1 MNTTVTN
8 ILLLVFFIGLI
19 YFMMIRPQRKKDKED
34 KAMREALNV
43 GDEVMTIGGVIGKV
57 TKITEKTVVIATGDG
72 RVKIE
77 FVKTAISTVTKPN
90 AEAAKRAAAKKAAE
104 EEAEAKAPIR
114 DKKVTPKKLT
124 KKTEEVAEEAQEV
137 AAETET
143 DAE

>member
-1 MNTTVTN
+1 MNANVMN
-8 ILLLVFFIGLI
+8 MLLLVFFIGLI

-43 GDEVMTIGGVIGKV
+43 GDEVMTIGGVIGKI

-77 FVKTAISTVTKPN
+77 FIKTAIASVTKQN
-90 AEAAKRAAAKKAAE
+90 AEAAKKAAAKKAE
-104 EEAEAKAPIR
+104 EEAEVKAPIR

-124 KKTEEVAEEAQEV
+124 KKTEEAVE
-137 AAETET
+137 ETEAT
-143 DAE
+143 ESDAE